1 MSKVIPINWLEVDLG
16 DVLKLKNGFAFKSRD
31 YQHSGHPVIRISD
44 IQEGLVTTNK
54 SARVEDFNSK
64 YQINKGDILI
74 AMSGAT
80 TGKYGIYM
88 SDELALQNQRVGKF
102 DLFSE
107 KLVEKNYLF
116 YYLANTRA
124 EIEKKAYGGAQPN
137 ISTKLIENLKF
148 PLAPLNE
155 QKRIVKKLDAIFEK
169 INQNKARLERIPQLL
184 KDFRQQVLQAA
195 VTGELTKEWR
205 EENEQDYHEDLSGYP
220 ENDFGWK
227 VLKAADACIK
237 VQSGSTPKN
246 SPFTAEGDVPY
257 LKVYNI
263 QDQKI
268 AFDYKPQ
275 FISNEIHTTGSMK
288 RSIVKPNDVLM
299 NIVGPPLGKIAI
311 VTEQYPEWNINQ
323 AIVLFRPKP
332 FLLTEFLYY
341 SLCGG
346 REIERISFELKG
358 SAGQQNISLTQ
369 SRNFILDIPSIEE
382 QKEIVSK
389 VEELFAFAD
398 KIEANYLKAKTK
410 IEHLPQTILAK
421 AFRGELV
428 GQDPN
433 DEPASELLEKI
444 MEAKKALKKK
454 KK

>member
-1 MSKVIPINWLEVDLG
+1 MSKGWTNIQFTDIFDIQGGTQPPKAEFISSPKKEYVRLLQIRDFGEKPVPTYIPDKSKLKKCEKADVLIARYGASVGRILTGMAGAYNVAIAKVVIPEQIDKRYMYYLLNSSLFQEPITSFQRSAQ
-16 DVLKLKNGFAFKSRD
+16 NGFNKTDLST
-31 YQHSGHPVIRISD
+31 ISLP
-44 IQEGLVTTNK
+44 I
-54 SARVEDFNSK
+54 
-64 YQINKGDILI
+64 
-74 AMSGAT
+74 
-80 TGKYGIYM
+80 
-88 SDELALQNQRVGKF
+88 
-102 DLFSE
+102 
-107 KLVEKNYLF
+107 
-116 YYLANTRA
+116 
-124 EIEKKAYGGAQPN
+124 
-137 ISTKLIENLKF
+137 
-148 PLAPLNE
+148 APLNE

-205 EENEQDYHEDLSGYP
+205 EENEQDCYEELSGYP

-311 VTEQYPEWNINQ
+311 VTNQYSEWNINQ
-323 AIVLFRPKP
+323 AIVLFRPKH

-346 REIERISFELKG
+346 REIDRISFELKG

-398 KIEANYLKAKTK
+398 KIEANYHKAKTK
-410 IEHLPQTILAK
+410 IEQLPQTILAK

-428 GQDPN
+428 EQDPN
-433 DEPASELLEKI
+433 DEPASELLAKI
-444 MEAKKALKKK
+444 KEAKKALKKK
-454 KK
+454 